1 MRVINTHI
9 PDLLI
14 IEPTVFNDERGFFYE
29 SFNAREFAALSGIDV
44 EFVQDNHTRSKKSV
58 LRGLH
63 YQVKQPQGKLVRV
76 VSGEVW
82 DVAVDIRRDSA
93 TFGQWSAVNLSAENR
108 RQVWIP
114 PGFAHGFLVLSD
126 VAEVLYKTTDYWAP
140 EHERC
145 IRWDDETLA
154 IDWPLEGEPVLSTKD
169 STGMTLTQIN
179 TEK

>member
-29 SFNAREFAALSGIDV
+29 SFNAREFAALSGTDV
-44 EFVQDNHTRSKKSV
+44 EFVQDNHTRSLKGV

-82 DVAVDIRRDSA
+82 DVAVDIRRNSVS
-93 TFGQWSAVNLSAENR
+93 FGQWSAVSLSAENR

-169 STGMTLTQIN
+169 MAGVCFNEMAIY
-179 TEK
+179 